1 MSKVVKVGNLF
12 IGGGHPITI
21 QSMTNTKT
29 SDIAATVGQIK
40 RFEEAGCEIVRVAVP
55 DFESAKAIKE
65 IKKHIDIP
73 LVADIHFDYRLAIES
88 IKMGADKIR
97 INPGNIGESWKVE
110 ELAKV
115 AKDHQI
121 PIRVGS
127 NVGSLKKEFE
137 SKYDRATALAESA
150 LNEVRILEECGFF
163 EIVVSVKSSDVL
175 ETIKANEYIA
185 QKVSYPIHL
194 GVTEAGTYETSI
206 VKSSIG
212 IGYLLSRGIGDTI
225 RVSTAGDPVKEV
237 SIARKILISLHLRKG
252 GQIIACPTCA
262 RSELDVEKVAT
273 QIEPFVEKTDL
284 VVAVMGCVVNGI
296 GEGRHADI
304 GIAGTKNGAVLFK
317 NGQIVKTLSAE
328 NIFTE
333 LLCAIREEAEKRK
346 CRVTLSE

>member
-1 MSKVVKVGNLF
+1 MSRVVKVGNLF

-29 SDIAATVGQIK
+29 SDIAATVDQIK
-40 RFEEAGCEIVRVAVP
+40 RLEEAGCEIVRVAVP
-55 DFESAKAIKE
+55 DFESAKAIKK
-65 IKKHIDIP
+65 IKKGINIP

-115 AKDHQI
+115 AKDHRI

-127 NVGSLKKEFE
+127 NAGSLKKEFE

-150 LNEVRILEECGFF
+150 LNEVRILEECGFS

-194 GVTEAGTYETSI
+194 GITEAGTYETSI

-212 IGYLLSRGIGDTI
+212 IGYLLLRGIGDTI

-252 GQIIACPTCA
+252 GQVIACPTCA

-273 QIEPFVEKTDL
+273 QIEPFVEKTDF

-296 GEGRHADI
+296 GEGKHADI

-333 LLCAIREEAEKRK
+333 LLCVIKEEAEKRK
-346 CRVTLSE
+346 CRVMLSE

>member
-1 MSKVVKVGNLF
+1 MSRVVKVGNLF

-29 SDIAATVGQIK
+29 SDIAATVDQIK
-40 RFEEAGCEIVRVAVP
+40 RLEEAGCEIVRVAVP
-55 DFESAKAIKE
+55 DFESAKAIKK
-65 IKKHIDIP
+65 IKKGINIP

-115 AKDHQI
+115 AKDHRI

-127 NVGSLKKEFE
+127 NAGSLKKEFE

-150 LNEVRILEECGFF
+150 LNEVRILEECGFS

-194 GVTEAGTYETSI
+194 GITEAGTYETSI

-212 IGYLLSRGIGDTI
+212 IGYLLLRGIGDTI

-252 GQIIACPTCA
+252 GQVIACPTCA

-296 GEGRHADI
+296 GEGKHADI

-333 LLCAIREEAEKRK
+333 LLCVIKEEAEKRK
-346 CRVTLSE
+346 CRVMLSE

>member
-1 MSKVVKVGNLF
+1 MSKAIRIGNLF

-29 SDIAATVGQIK
+29 SDIAATVDQIK
-40 RFEEAGCEIVRVAVP
+40 RLQEAGCEIVRVAVP

-65 IKKHIDIP
+65 IKKQIDIP

-115 AKDHQI
+115 AKDYQI

-137 SKYDRATALAESA
+137 SKYDHATALAESA
-150 LNEVRILEECGFF
+150 LREVRILEDCGFY

-194 GVTEAGTYETSI
+194 GITEAGTYETSI

-212 IGYLLSRGIGDTI
+212 IGHLLLRDIGDTI
-225 RVSTAGDPVKEV
+225 RVSTAGDPVREV
-237 SIARKILISLHLRKG
+237 YIARKILVSLHLRKG
-252 GQIIACPTCA
+252 GQVIACPTCA
-262 RSELDVEKVAT
+262 RSEIDVERVARE
-273 QIEPFVEKTDL
+273 IEPIVEKTDL

-296 GEGRHADI
+296 GEGKHADI
-304 GIAGTKNGAVLFK
+304 GIAGTKNGAVLFR
-317 NGQIVKTLSAE
+317 NGQIVKTIPINDIPS
-328 NIFTE
+328 E
-333 LLCAIREEAEKRK
+333 LGELIRQELEDRK
-346 CRVTLSE
+346 LGVNLSE